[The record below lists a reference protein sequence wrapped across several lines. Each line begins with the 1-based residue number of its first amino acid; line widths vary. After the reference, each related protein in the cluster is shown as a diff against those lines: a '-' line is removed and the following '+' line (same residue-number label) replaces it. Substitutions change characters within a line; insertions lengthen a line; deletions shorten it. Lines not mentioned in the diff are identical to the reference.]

1 MNKFF
6 DKHYKTL
13 KKFHL
18 LFFISLLF
26 YNISYAQ
33 DNDLNSLLSDLSD
46 KDLTN
51 LLESSNISDD
61 PLFEQSLKIEENKR
75 KPRNDTGKNRLD
87 LEKLITKIEKF
98 YSNKIGKDIF
108 LKGYDLFN
116 RTLEQSSITTS
127 GGMQSNYILG
137 IGDEIILN
145 LQGGTNK
152 RYRQNIN
159 REGTILYD
167 FTYPILAAGKSL
179 ADVENEIRKRVKESF
194 FETNVYISLG
204 KLKQS
209 TVIISGEVS
218 FPGKYQISGLSNVL
232 EALIMAGGI
241 KKTGSLR
248 NIQIIQNNKIKSF
261 DLYDLI
267 YPKLKKKNFKED
279 SLKINNTASGTLIIV
294 PPINKTIAIYGNISG
309 EGIYEISYNKDETFY
324 DILSNTGINLMPGK
338 NKFILQRTQ
347 ENGNSTVKTIRNLN
361 TPIINGDT
369 IFINS
374 SSQKLIGAVK
384 VSGSYKY
391 KGLYPLDSYSNI
403 QSLFENLENFELDT
417 YKFSFI
423 KKYFD
428 QSTFQSTFQTLDLW
442 SVINKEKNYKLT
454 EGDELILLNRKD
466 LSFFNSNEILY
477 TLKNTFFIN
486 KKDCESLNYLS
497 QYILNS
503 KTTGF
508 SRSNDIRKKIELIT
522 NFELLQIRDDNS
534 FKEKKFIPNCSKIPE
549 IFKKNPKLLTYIFQ
563 NLVFVRGEIENPGIY
578 LVHNNFN
585 VKKFVS
591 FLGDRS
597 KKVIVSPDR
606 NSIDIISD
614 KIKLKGETRFP
625 LEVEFREINKLS
637 NLFKNK
643 NIMTDNTYPFFGLL
657 ERQNIDTGIRSYITF
672 NPELILSKR
681 KDLNLQPSDEITL
694 FSNQDIKKL
703 IGILFPEKI
712 TNYKKIDNQDFEDDT
727 NRKIIKDNVSSTI
740 KINTE
745 NSKLSN
751 IFDNYSIKDEGF
763 KETELS
769 TEAKKNSKEK
779 TTENAP
785 ITLNNFD
792 ETVLENFLI
801 KYEKPEI
808 FLDIVRPKV
817 IDLKGGIISEGK
829 ILAGD
834 EIKLESIID
843 YLGGY
848 TSDAQKDKIE
858 ISNNEK
864 SKLNEDYLLPGS
876 SVFIPTLDKEN
887 LSINILGEVTSPRK
901 VGFKKNLSLIDIFNS
916 NYDFTDDAYLLFSYI
931 ERQQTKLSA
940 KRYIAFSPYKVIE
953 KSQDIQLMSGD
964 KVIIVSF
971 KDVKSLIEKM
981 LNKNKIFTPEPV
993 TETTRKLIEKGSL
1006 ESLVQSLVVR
1016 VEGASVN
1023 PGQYILGSVLT
1034 IKDFINM
1041 SGGFSNIADLTNIN
1055 LVYPKYTNQNNLLL
1069 SEKIINFNNDKEKNT
1084 ILPWGS
1090 LLRINKIENSLAMGQ
1105 VELDGAVNQSGTFQL
1120 LKGDTI
1126 FTLLKKSGGLTNDA
1140 YLEGLVLMREEEKNR
1155 EKRSIKRL
1163 TRELNKSIAQA
1174 METQAGTGSI
1184 DSNTILALKSLAED
1198 ASNFDP
1204 LGRIVGNFNNIKTL
1218 KNTKLVSGDRIFIPS
1233 KPTSITIVGE
1243 IMTPGSILWSNRM
1256 NLQDYIESAAGFT
1269 ELADK
1274 KKIFV
1279 ISPNGK
1285 AQRSNVFWSSVTN
1298 KILPGS
1304 TVVVPR
1310 RIKLATTLETISA
1323 VTSIVYQLTLSLAGI
1338 ESVLND

>member
-1 MNKFF
+1 
-6 DKHYKTL
+6 
-13 KKFHL
+13 
-18 LFFISLLF
+18 
-26 YNISYAQ
+26 
-33 DNDLNSLLSDLSD
+33 
-46 KDLTN
+46 
-51 LLESSNISDD
+51 
-61 PLFEQSLKIEENKR
+61 
-75 KPRNDTGKNRLD
+75 
-87 LEKLITKIEKF
+87 
-98 YSNKIGKDIF
+98 
-108 LKGYDLFN
+108 
-116 RTLEQSSITTS
+116 
-127 GGMQSNYILG
+127 
-137 IGDEIILN
+137 
-145 LQGGTNK
+145 
-152 RYRQNIN
+152 
-159 REGTILYD
+159 
-167 FTYPILAAGKSL
+167 
-179 ADVENEIRKRVKESF
+179 
-194 FETNVYISLG
+194 
-204 KLKQS
+204 
-209 TVIISGEVS
+209 
-218 FPGKYQISGLSNVL
+218 
-232 EALIMAGGI
+232 
-241 KKTGSLR
+241 
-248 NIQIIQNNKIKSF
+248 
-261 DLYDLI
+261 
-267 YPKLKKKNFKED
+267 
-279 SLKINNTASGTLIIV
+279 
-294 PPINKTIAIYGNISG
+294 
-309 EGIYEISYNKDETFY
+309 
-324 DILSNTGINLMPGK
+324 
-338 NKFILQRTQ
+338 
-347 ENGNSTVKTIRNLN
+347 
-361 TPIINGDT
+361 
-369 IFINS
+369 
-374 SSQKLIGAVK
+374 
-384 VSGSYKY
+384 
-391 KGLYPLDSYSNI
+391 
-403 QSLFENLENFELDT
+403 
-417 YKFSFI
+417 
-423 KKYFD
+423 
-428 QSTFQSTFQTLDLW
+428 
-442 SVINKEKNYKLT
+442 
-454 EGDELILLNRKD
+454 
-466 LSFFNSNEILY
+466 
-477 TLKNTFFIN
+477 
-486 KKDCESLNYLS
+486 
-497 QYILNS
+497 
-503 KTTGF
+503 
-508 SRSNDIRKKIELIT
+508 
-522 NFELLQIRDDNS
+522 
-534 FKEKKFIPNCSKIPE
+534 
-549 IFKKNPKLLTYIFQ
+549 
-563 NLVFVRGEIENPGIY
+563 
-578 LVHNNFN
+578 
-585 VKKFVS
+585 
-591 FLGDRS
+591 
-597 KKVIVSPDR
+597 
-606 NSIDIISD
+606 
-614 KIKLKGETRFP
+614 
-625 LEVEFREINKLS
+625 
-637 NLFKNK
+637 
-643 NIMTDNTYPFFGLL
+643 MTDNTYPFFGLL